1 MRFQKVFGPIMPG
14 GSLGFRFILDGILCE
29 DIERE
34 YGKQRVD
41 SVTGVYCKSK
51 YSLPLRIYAKSYI
64 PSYIKGCSILWP
76 TQVNVYTLAFFDIEE
91 KIGSAPAGK
100 IDNMH

>member
-34 YGKQRVD
+34 YGK
-41 SVTGVYCKSK
+41 
-51 YSLPLRIYAKSYI
+51 
-64 PSYIKGCSILWP
+64 
-76 TQVNVYTLAFFDIEE
+76 
-91 KIGSAPAGK
+91 
-100 IDNMH
+100 